1 MEKIRIPGR
10 NLNRELIVMT
20 RIVSILF
27 WIGLVA
33 TTAQAQYFGQNRVRY
48 RSPDFKVL
56 KTDHFDIHYYD
67 DHEAAAVDFGRMAE
81 RWYTRLSTVLNHELS
96 SRQPI
101 ILYASHTD
109 FRGTTVIDNEIGE
122 TTGGMTEG
130 LRRRI
135 VMPLAGPLGE
145 TDHVL
150 GHELVHA
157 FQFDISSRT
166 SGGIPIA
173 LTLPLWFVEGMAE
186 YLTIGASDPHTA
198 MWMRDAVLQ
207 GELPAV
213 SALEDPEYSPYRWG
227 QAFWSYVAGR
237 YGDRVIGEVLKAAA
251 SDGNA
256 QGAITAVLDIDL
268 DGLSRDW
275 HAALESAY
283 RPVLQATVPLDP
295 ARELIGKRR
304 GGAINV
310 SPVLSP
316 DGAWVAFFSEK
327 SLFSIDL
334 FLADAR
340 TGKIRRTLTRTVL
353 DPNFDSLQFTNS
365 AGAWSPDGREFAFGS
380 VRAGRPEVSIYN
392 LGVDRVTR
400 RHRLADVTDLFSLS
414 WAPDGSAIVF
424 SGMAGG
430 YTDLFILDLW
440 RGTTRRLTDDAYSA
454 LHPAWSPDGRS
465 IVFSTD
471 RFSSDLSRLSFGD
484 LRLGL
489 IDVAT
494 GEIRPVEAFPS
505 GKHLGAQWSADGDEL
520 FFISD
525 RDGIPNVYRLNL
537 RSGAIRQLTRL
548 QTGVSGIS
556 KWSPAFS
563 VAPRAGRLVY
573 IAYVDGDYAVYRLE
587 GAEELAGV
595 PLDGAVAAL
604 GAGDLPPRER
614 GREAVRPYL
623 AEAATGLAAPAAFEK
638 TDYKPS
644 LGLDY
649 VAPPSVS
656 IGFSNFG
663 SMVGGGIGFYWSD
676 LLGYHNLMTAFQT
689 ATTIDGGKF
698 LNSLSGIAAYTNRK
712 SRWNW
717 GLSGGQVPYLTGAYG
732 RTLETIGGKPYL
744 LDRTVRFWEISRQ
757 AAVTLARP
765 TSRAQRFE
773 FSGGFQNI
781 SYDAEGRIEVYSGV
795 TGEFLGEERY
805 DIDTPDSLN
814 LGMGSAAMV
823 YDASVFGGTSPI
835 MGLRYRMEAGISGG
849 SLTFSTLLVDYRR
862 YARIAGPLSLA
873 GRVLHYGRYGGDSED
888 RRLSELSLGYPSL
901 VRGYE
906 PGSFSPKECAP
917 GTGGE
922 LSCPTFDRIFG
933 SRLLVGNVE
942 ARLQTLGPL
951 GIIPS
956 RSFPPVETAIFYDA
970 GLAWRSKRISSALGI
985 PRRPVSSWGGSLRFN
1000 AMGFFIAQLSYVH
1013 ANDRPARRWGWEF
1026 SIIPGF

>member
-1 MEKIRIPGR
+1 
-10 NLNRELIVMT
+10 MT

-213 SALEDPEYSPYRWG
+213 SALDDPEYFPYRWG

-340 TGKIRRTLTRTVL
+340 TGEIRRTLTRTVL

-400 RHRLADVTDLFSLS
+400 RYRLADVTDLFSLS

-430 YTDLFILDLW
+430 YTDLFILDLG

-563 VAPRAGRLVY
+563 VAPRSGRLVY

-604 GAGDLPPRER
+604 GAGDLPP
-614 GREAVRPYL
+614 GS
-623 AEAATGLAAPAAFEK
+623 ATGKRCAPTCPRPRPGSRRRPRSRRPITSPAWGS
-638 TDYKPS
+638 TTLRP
-644 LGLDY
+644 
-649 VAPPSVS
+649 PPSASVS
-656 IGFSNFG
+656 ATSGRWSAGG
-663 SMVGGGIGFYWSD
+663 SGS
-676 LLGYHNLMTAFQT
+676 
-689 ATTIDGGKF
+689 
-698 LNSLSGIAAYTNRK
+698 
-712 SRWNW
+712 
-717 GLSGGQVPYLTGAYG
+717 TGAICSG
-732 RTLETIGGKPYL
+732 TI
-744 LDRTVRFWEISRQ
+744 T
-757 AAVTLARP
+757 
-765 TSRAQRFE
+765 
-773 FSGGFQNI
+773 
-781 SYDAEGRIEVYSGV
+781 
-795 TGEFLGEERY
+795 
-805 DIDTPDSLN
+805 
-814 LGMGSAAMV
+814 
-823 YDASVFGGTSPI
+823 
-835 MGLRYRMEAGISGG
+835 
-849 SLTFSTLLVDYRR
+849 
-862 YARIAGPLSLA
+862 
-873 GRVLHYGRYGGDSED
+873 
-888 RRLSELSLGYPSL
+888 
-901 VRGYE
+901 
-906 PGSFSPKECAP
+906 
-917 GTGGE
+917 
-922 LSCPTFDRIFG
+922 
-933 SRLLVGNVE
+933 
-942 ARLQTLGPL
+942 
-951 GIIPS
+951 
-956 RSFPPVETAIFYDA
+956 
-970 GLAWRSKRISSALGI
+970 
-985 PRRPVSSWGGSLRFN
+985 
-1000 AMGFFIAQLSYVH
+1000 
-1013 ANDRPARRWGWEF
+1013 
-1026 SIIPGF
+1026 

>member
-1 MEKIRIPGR
+1 MEKIRVPGR

-213 SALEDPEYSPYRWG
+213 SALDDPEYFPYRWG

-340 TGKIRRTLTRTVL
+340 TGEIRRTLTRTVL

-400 RHRLADVTDLFSLS
+400 RYRLADVTDLFSLS

-430 YTDLFILDLW
+430 YTDLFILDLG

-563 VAPRAGRLVY
+563 VAPRSGRLVY

-614 GREAVRPYL
+614 DREAVRPYL
-623 AEAATGLAAPAAFEK
+623 SEAATGLAAPAAFEK

-698 LNSLSGIAAYTNRK
+698 LNSLSGIAAYANRK

-888 RRLSELSLGYPSL
+888 GRLSELSLGYPSL